1 MIVLFGDAFCEA
13 SVGWK
18 NEASSLKVG
27 DGDKSFSAGVKSF
40 VGVCV
45 TAHKCRWFNDSVRA
59 VVVCVEDLPVEELPF
74 GIGRA
79 VGDTNVVM
87 PSPKISCMSW

>member
-59 VVVCVEDLPVEELPF
+59 VVVCVEELPF

-87 PSPKISCMSW
+87 PSPKISSMSL

>member
-1 MIVLFGDAFCEA
+1 M
-13 SVGWK
+13 
-18 NEASSLKVG
+18 
-27 DGDKSFSAGVKSF
+27 
-40 VGVCV
+40 

>member
-1 MIVLFGDAFCEA
+1 MWFGDAFCEA
-13 SVGWK
+13 SVGW
-18 NEASSLKVG
+18 NHEASSLKVG
-27 DGDKSFSAGVKSF
+27 DGDKSFSVGGKSV

-45 TAHKCRWFNDSVRA
+45 TAHKCRLFMDSVRA

-74 GIGRA
+74 GSGRA

-87 PSPKISCMSW
+87 PSPKISSMSL